1 MFGNVK
7 VNYNPCKSKV
17 AVERTAHYIL
27 GKLPQQIKDGV
38 IKTAPNLY
46 WGINCDRDNFPR
58 DVMMTRKLFG
68 KRNSGNA
75 NLSYQISISFSPE
88 DRDKLTDEEV
98 FRIAKDFA
106 EKFFQGYEVLF
117 AVHIDKPHPHAHFLI
132 GNCHTETG
140 KAFRRNERDLYNM
153 CEYLGEQCQKRGLTH
168 SMREEYYNHDLDDS
182 PDKETLA
189 EKQMKAKGK
198 ETFKDELREVIRI
211 ECADPNNKT
220 LEDVVNALMKHYHVE
235 CRVKGNTIS
244 YRHPNYTDKSG
255 KLVSVRGS
263 KLGDKYTVKGI
274 NYELGKNQRGR
285 EQMIKEAERIH
296 REYEQ
301 SRKAQRQ
308 GAAVMESQKPH
319 KQETPLPELNAIET
333 RVREMAEEIGVS
345 SVDAQRDERVLLL
358 VTATLKMCQLLKN
371 YSTDISAEI
380 QRLSEHQMQNLSLQE
395 QYAKSVRTEVAD
407 SVYNIYHQVKMQ
419 EKEAINELMQYVQA
433 NSDQM
438 EKDITACAGK
448 VKSATEAAEKASIQ
462 ISKSVKRFCTVR
474 TIGDL
479 LYYAAPV
486 AVVIDVLLRLFDF
499 I

>member
-7 VNYNPCKSKV
+7 VNYTPCKSKV

-46 WGINCDRDNFPR
+46 WDINCDRDNFPR

-88 DRDKLTDEEV
+88 DRDKLTNEEV

-132 GNCHTETG
+132 GNCNTVTG

-153 CEYLGEQCQKRGLTH
+153 CEYLGEQCQKRGLVH
-168 SMREEYYNHDLDDS
+168 SMREDYYNHDLDGS
-182 PDKETLA
+182 LDKETFA
-189 EKQMKAKGK
+189 EKQMKSKGK

-244 YRHPNYTDKSG
+244 YRHPNFTDKSG

-274 NYELGKNQRGR
+274 NYELGKIWRGQEVDR
-285 EQMIKEAERIH
+285 ADALTADTTKTADRTQTANGGLYTGTDDKRSGA
-296 REYEQ
+296 YP
-301 SRKAQRQ
+301 Q
-308 GAAVMESQKPH
+308 G
-319 KQETPLPELNAIET
+319 
-333 RVREMAEEIGVS
+333 
-345 SVDAQRDERVLLL
+345 
-358 VTATLKMCQLLKN
+358 
-371 YSTDISAEI
+371 
-380 QRLSEHQMQNLSLQE
+380 
-395 QYAKSVRTEVAD
+395 
-407 SVYNIYHQVKMQ
+407 
-419 EKEAINELMQYVQA
+419 
-433 NSDQM
+433 
-438 EKDITACAGK
+438 
-448 VKSATEAAEKASIQ
+448 
-462 ISKSVKRFCTVR
+462 VR
-474 TIGDL
+474 TITQGTETGGSSNGISENAQAGNTASGTERNRNESSGNGGGDRSIL
-479 LYYAAPV
+479 GGRSEGREGSPSGNGNAK
-486 AVVIDVLLRLFDF
+486 DVPTFEELFDSYKRRNTKVVRTSDAEPEPARTVRKKRQDRGR
-499 I
+499 

>member
-7 VNYNPCKSKV
+7 VNYTPCKSKV

-88 DRDKLTDEEV
+88 DRDKLTNEEV

-132 GNCHTETG
+132 GNCNTVTG

-153 CEYLGEQCQKRGLTH
+153 CEYLGEQCQKRGLVH
-168 SMREEYYNHDLDDS
+168 SMREDYYNHDLDGS
-182 PDKETLA
+182 PDKETFA

-274 NYELGKNQRGR
+274 NYELGKILRGR
-285 EQMIKEAERIH
+285 EADRAETLTARTVITDVGA
-296 REYEQ
+296 ETAG
-301 SRKAQRQ
+301 RKDILLHTGEDEKRSGAYPQ
-308 GAAVMESQKPH
+308 GVRAVTQGTETGGTTNGN
-319 KQETPLPELNAIET
+319 QETGSSLAGVGRYRNESSGNGGGDRSIIGGRSEGREGPSSGDGNAKNVPTFEELFDSYKRRNT
-333 RVREMAEEIGVS
+333 KV
-345 SVDAQRDERVLLL
+345 
-358 VTATLKMCQLLKN
+358 
-371 YSTDISAEI
+371 
-380 QRLSEHQMQNLSLQE
+380 
-395 QYAKSVRTEVAD
+395 VRTSDA
-407 SVYNIYHQVKMQ
+407 
-419 EKEAINELMQYVQA
+419 ELEPARAVR
-433 NSDQM
+433 
-438 EKDITACAGK
+438 K
-448 VKSATEAAEKASIQ
+448 
-462 ISKSVKRFCTVR
+462 KRQDR
-474 TIGDL
+474 GL
-479 LYYAAPV
+479 
-486 AVVIDVLLRLFDF
+486 
-499 I
+499 

>member
-7 VNYNPCKSKV
+7 VNYTPCKSKV

-88 DRDKLTDEEV
+88 DRDKLTNEEV

-153 CEYLGEQCQKRGLTH
+153 CEYLGEQCQKRGLVH
-168 SMREEYYNHDLDDS
+168 SMREDYYNHDLDGS
-182 PDKETLA
+182 PDKETFA

-198 ETFKDELREVIRI
+198 ETFKDELREVILI
-211 ECADPNNKT
+211 ECADPNNRT
-220 LEDVVNALMKHYHVE
+220 LEDVVAALMKHYHVE

-244 YRHPNYTDKSG
+244 YRHPEYTDKSG

-274 NYELGKNQRGR
+274 LHELEKTQRGR
-285 EQMIKEAERIH
+285 TDRDLAGTAIITETRRGSDNIGENRQAGDQEKTPRADSRSAGRTQTAVHNTEDTAALTAGTQERGQNILYEGTDAQRCGEGTQRIQTSTFIAQTGGSDSGDNGGIQNGTGTETSDSSGRGQYPSEGECSAGSVGCEHGRFKEGRESFADGIGGSRDVRSFDDLF

-301 SRKAQRQ
+301 RNGTPERKR
-308 GAAVMESQKPH
+308 KPQPEPARDVC
-319 KQETPLPELNAIET
+319 KNRRKRNTPDG
-333 RVREMAEEIGVS
+333 R
-345 SVDAQRDERVLLL
+345 
-358 VTATLKMCQLLKN
+358 
-371 YSTDISAEI
+371 
-380 QRLSEHQMQNLSLQE
+380 
-395 QYAKSVRTEVAD
+395 
-407 SVYNIYHQVKMQ
+407 
-419 EKEAINELMQYVQA
+419 
-433 NSDQM
+433 
-438 EKDITACAGK
+438 
-448 VKSATEAAEKASIQ
+448 
-462 ISKSVKRFCTVR
+462 
-474 TIGDL
+474 
-479 LYYAAPV
+479 
-486 AVVIDVLLRLFDF
+486 
-499 I
+499 

>member
-46 WGINCDRDNFPR
+46 WGMNCDRDNFPR

-88 DRDKLTDEEV
+88 DRDKLTNEEV

-132 GNCHTETG
+132 GNCHTVTG

-182 PDKETLA
+182 PDKETFA

-244 YRHPNYTDKSG
+244 YRHPNFTDKNG

-274 NYELGKNQRGR
+274 KYELTKIWRG
-285 EQMIKEAERIH
+285 QEAERAEALTADTTQTAD
-296 REYEQ
+296 RTQTANGGLYTGTDDKR
-301 SRKAQRQ
+301 SGAYPQ
-308 GAAVMESQKPH
+308 G
-319 KQETPLPELNAIET
+319 
-333 RVREMAEEIGVS
+333 
-345 SVDAQRDERVLLL
+345 
-358 VTATLKMCQLLKN
+358 
-371 YSTDISAEI
+371 
-380 QRLSEHQMQNLSLQE
+380 
-395 QYAKSVRTEVAD
+395 
-407 SVYNIYHQVKMQ
+407 
-419 EKEAINELMQYVQA
+419 
-433 NSDQM
+433 
-438 EKDITACAGK
+438 
-448 VKSATEAAEKASIQ
+448 
-462 ISKSVKRFCTVR
+462 VR
-474 TIGDL
+474 TITQGTETGGSSNGISETAQAGNTASGTERNRNKSSGNGGGDRSIIGGRTEGREGS
-479 LYYAAPV
+479 PSGNGNV
-486 AVVIDVLLRLFDF
+486 KNVPTFEELFDSYKRRNAKVSRTADADSEPARTVRKKRQDRGR
-499 I
+499 

>member
-7 VNYNPCKSKV
+7 VNYAPCKSKV

-88 DRDKLTDEEV
+88 DRDKLTNEEV

-117 AVHIDKPHPHAHFLI
+117 AVHIDKPHPHAHFLV
-132 GNCHTETG
+132 GNCHTVTG

-182 PDKETLA
+182 TDKETFA

-211 ECADPNNKT
+211 ECADPNNRT

-285 EQMIKEAERIH
+285 EADRAEAL
-296 REYEQ
+296 
-301 SRKAQRQ
+301 
-308 GAAVMESQKPH
+308 
-319 KQETPLPELNAIET
+319 T
-333 RVREMAEEIGVS
+333 
-345 SVDAQRDERVLLL
+345 
-358 VTATLKMCQLLKN
+358 
-371 YSTDISAEI
+371 
-380 QRLSEHQMQNLSLQE
+380 
-395 QYAKSVRTEVAD
+395 AD
-407 SVYNIYHQVKMQ
+407 STRTADRIQT
-419 EKEAINELMQYVQA
+419 A
-433 NSDQM
+433 NGGLYTGTD
-438 EKDITACAGK
+438 D
-448 VKSATEAAEKASIQ
+448 
-462 ISKSVKRFCTVR
+462 KRSGAYPQGVR
-474 TIGDL
+474 TITQGTETGGSSNGISETAQAGNTASGTERNRNESSGNGGGDRSIL
-479 LYYAAPV
+479 GGRSEGREGSSSGDGNTK
-486 AVVIDVLLRLFDF
+486 DVPTFEELFDSYKRRNTKVVRTSDAESEPARAVRQKRQDRGR
-499 I
+499 

>member
-7 VNYNPCKSKV
+7 VNYTPCKSKV

-46 WGINCDRDNFPR
+46 WDINCDRDNFPR
-58 DVMMTRKLFG
+58 DVMMTRNLFG

-88 DRDKLTDEEV
+88 DRDKLTNEEV

-132 GNCHTETG
+132 GNCNTVTG

-153 CEYLGEQCQKRGLTH
+153 CEYLGEQCQKRGLVH
-168 SMREEYYNHDLDDS
+168 SMREDYYNHDLDGS
-182 PDKETLA
+182 PDKETFA

-198 ETFKDELREVIRI
+198 ETFKDELREAIRI

-244 YRHPNYTDKSG
+244 YRHPNFTDKSG

-274 NYELGKNQRGR
+274 KYELTKIGRGHEER
-285 EQMIKEAERIH
+285 DLAEVTARAERQTTD
-296 REYEQ
+296 RTQTANGGLYTGTDDKR
-301 SRKAQRQ
+301 SGAYPQ
-308 GAAVMESQKPH
+308 G
-319 KQETPLPELNAIET
+319 
-333 RVREMAEEIGVS
+333 
-345 SVDAQRDERVLLL
+345 
-358 VTATLKMCQLLKN
+358 
-371 YSTDISAEI
+371 
-380 QRLSEHQMQNLSLQE
+380 
-395 QYAKSVRTEVAD
+395 
-407 SVYNIYHQVKMQ
+407 
-419 EKEAINELMQYVQA
+419 
-433 NSDQM
+433 
-438 EKDITACAGK
+438 
-448 VKSATEAAEKASIQ
+448 
-462 ISKSVKRFCTVR
+462 VR
-474 TIGDL
+474 TITQGTETGGSSNGISENAQAGNTASGTERNRNESSGNGGGDRSIL
-479 LYYAAPV
+479 GGRTEGREGSSSGDGNAK
-486 AVVIDVLLRLFDF
+486 DVSTFEELFDSYKRRNTKVVRTSDAEPEPARAVRKKRQDRGR
-499 I
+499 

>member
-1 MFGNVK
+1 MK
-7 VNYNPCKSKV
+7 VNYTPCKSKV

-46 WGINCDRDNFPR
+46 WDINCDRDNFPR

-88 DRDKLTDEEV
+88 DRDKLTNEEV

-132 GNCHTETG
+132 GNCNTVTG

-153 CEYLGEQCQKRGLTH
+153 CEYLGEQCQKRGLVH
-168 SMREEYYNHDLDDS
+168 SMREDYYNHDLDGS
-182 PDKETLA
+182 LDKETFA

-244 YRHPNYTDKSG
+244 YRHPNFTDKSG

-274 NYELGKNQRGR
+274 KYELTKIGRGHEER
-285 EQMIKEAERIH
+285 DLAEVTARAERQTTD
-296 REYEQ
+296 RTQTANGGLYTGTDDKR
-301 SRKAQRQ
+301 SGAYPQ
-308 GAAVMESQKPH
+308 G
-319 KQETPLPELNAIET
+319 
-333 RVREMAEEIGVS
+333 
-345 SVDAQRDERVLLL
+345 
-358 VTATLKMCQLLKN
+358 
-371 YSTDISAEI
+371 
-380 QRLSEHQMQNLSLQE
+380 
-395 QYAKSVRTEVAD
+395 
-407 SVYNIYHQVKMQ
+407 
-419 EKEAINELMQYVQA
+419 
-433 NSDQM
+433 
-438 EKDITACAGK
+438 
-448 VKSATEAAEKASIQ
+448 
-462 ISKSVKRFCTVR
+462 VR
-474 TIGDL
+474 TITQGTETGGSSNGISENAQAGNTASGTERNRNESSGNGGGDRSIL
-479 LYYAAPV
+479 GGRTEGREGSSSGDGNAK
-486 AVVIDVLLRLFDF
+486 DVPTFEELFDSYKRRNTKVVRTSDAEPEPARAVRKKRQDRGR
-499 I
+499 

>member
-7 VNYNPCKSKV
+7 VNYTPCKSKV

-46 WGINCDRDNFPR
+46 WDINCDRDNFPR

-88 DRDKLTDEEV
+88 DRDKLTNEEV

-132 GNCHTETG
+132 GNCNTVTG

-153 CEYLGEQCQKRGLTH
+153 CEYLGEQCQKRGLVH
-168 SMREEYYNHDLDDS
+168 SMREDYYNHDLDGS
-182 PDKETLA
+182 LDKETFA

-244 YRHPNYTDKSG
+244 YRHPNFTDKSG

-263 KLGDKYTVKGI
+263 KLGDKYTVKGVK
-274 NYELGKNQRGR
+274 YELTKIGRGHEER
-285 EQMIKEAERIH
+285 DLAEVTARAERQTTD
-296 REYEQ
+296 RTQTANGGLYTGTDDKR
-301 SRKAQRQ
+301 SGAYPQ
-308 GAAVMESQKPH
+308 G
-319 KQETPLPELNAIET
+319 
-333 RVREMAEEIGVS
+333 
-345 SVDAQRDERVLLL
+345 
-358 VTATLKMCQLLKN
+358 
-371 YSTDISAEI
+371 
-380 QRLSEHQMQNLSLQE
+380 
-395 QYAKSVRTEVAD
+395 
-407 SVYNIYHQVKMQ
+407 
-419 EKEAINELMQYVQA
+419 
-433 NSDQM
+433 
-438 EKDITACAGK
+438 
-448 VKSATEAAEKASIQ
+448 
-462 ISKSVKRFCTVR
+462 VR
-474 TIGDL
+474 TITQGTETGGSSNGISENAQAGNTASGTERNRNESSGNGGGDRSIL
-479 LYYAAPV
+479 GGRTEGREGSSSGDGNAK
-486 AVVIDVLLRLFDF
+486 DVPTFEELFDSYKRRNTKVVRTSDAEPEPARTVRKKRQDRGR
-499 I
+499 

>member
-38 IKTAPNLY
+38 IKTAPNLH

-88 DRDKLTDEEV
+88 DRDKLTNEEV

-132 GNCHTETG
+132 GNCNTVTG

-153 CEYLGEQCQKRGLTH
+153 CEYLGEQCQKRGLVH
-168 SMREEYYNHDLDDS
+168 SMREDYYNHDLDGS
-182 PDKETLA
+182 LDKETFA

-244 YRHPNYTDKSG
+244 YRHPNFTDKSG

-263 KLGDKYTVKGI
+263 KLGDKYTVKGVK
-274 NYELGKNQRGR
+274 YELTKIGRGHEER
-285 EQMIKEAERIH
+285 DLAEVTARAERQTTD
-296 REYEQ
+296 RTQTANGGLYTGTDDKR
-301 SRKAQRQ
+301 SGAYPQ
-308 GAAVMESQKPH
+308 G
-319 KQETPLPELNAIET
+319 
-333 RVREMAEEIGVS
+333 
-345 SVDAQRDERVLLL
+345 
-358 VTATLKMCQLLKN
+358 
-371 YSTDISAEI
+371 
-380 QRLSEHQMQNLSLQE
+380 
-395 QYAKSVRTEVAD
+395 
-407 SVYNIYHQVKMQ
+407 
-419 EKEAINELMQYVQA
+419 
-433 NSDQM
+433 
-438 EKDITACAGK
+438 
-448 VKSATEAAEKASIQ
+448 
-462 ISKSVKRFCTVR
+462 VR
-474 TIGDL
+474 TITQGTETGGSSNGISENAQAGNTASGTERNRNESSGNGGGDRSIL
-479 LYYAAPV
+479 GGRTEGREGSSSGDGNAK
-486 AVVIDVLLRLFDF
+486 DVPTFEELFDSYKRRNTKVVRTSDAEPEPARTVRKKRQDRGR
-499 I
+499 

>member
-17 AVERTAHYIL
+17 AEERTAHYIL

-88 DRDKLTDEEV
+88 DRDKLTNEEV

-117 AVHIDKPHPHAHFLI
+117 AVHIDKPHPHAHFLV
-132 GNCHTETG
+132 GNCHTVTG
-140 KAFRRNERDLYNM
+140 KAFRSNERDLYNM
-153 CEYLGEQCQKRGLTH
+153 CEYLGEQCQKRGLVH
-168 SMREEYYNHDLDDS
+168 SMREEYFNHDLDDS
-182 PDKETLA
+182 PDKETFA

-220 LEDVVNALMKHYHVE
+220 LEDVVAALMKHYHVE

-244 YRHPNYTDKSG
+244 YRHPNFTDKSG

-285 EQMIKEAERIH
+285 EADRTEALTADTTQTADRTQTANGVLH
-296 REYEQ
+296 TGTDDKRSGAYP
-301 SRKAQRQ
+301 Q
-308 GAAVMESQKPH
+308 G
-319 KQETPLPELNAIET
+319 
-333 RVREMAEEIGVS
+333 
-345 SVDAQRDERVLLL
+345 
-358 VTATLKMCQLLKN
+358 
-371 YSTDISAEI
+371 
-380 QRLSEHQMQNLSLQE
+380 
-395 QYAKSVRTEVAD
+395 VRTLTQSTETGD
-407 SVYNIYHQVKMQ
+407 SSNGISETAQAGNTASGT
-419 EKEAINELMQYVQA
+419 ERNRNECSGNGGGDRSILCGRTEGREGSSSGNGNAKNVPTFEELCDSYKRR
-433 NSDQM
+433 N
-438 EKDITACAGK
+438 TK
-448 VKSATEAAEKASIQ
+448 V
-462 ISKSVKRFCTVR
+462 VR
-474 TIGDL
+474 TSD
-479 LYYAAPV
+479 AEPEPAR
-486 AVVIDVLLRLFDF
+486 AVRKKRQDRGR
-499 I
+499 